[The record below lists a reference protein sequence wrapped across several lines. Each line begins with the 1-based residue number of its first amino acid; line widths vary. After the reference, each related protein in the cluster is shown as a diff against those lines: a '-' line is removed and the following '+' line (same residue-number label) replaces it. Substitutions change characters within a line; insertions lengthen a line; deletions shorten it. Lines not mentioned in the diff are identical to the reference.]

1 MKRKLFFIS
10 PFLNSWNVAAFP
22 ELIRREKKTSDVGL
36 LYCNAQ
42 QGRCYNNIYSSKTIC
57 SECTKNAVAFAKR
70 EFPELELIPVFRPNF
85 EGGIKRNPESSS
97 LVDYSAVSTLVSR
110 FRPVQNNWSKREKKF
125 YHLLKDFGNKFVDAL
140 NSRLTELTGSTK
152 IVIFNGRVF
161 PGALVRTSRL
171 QFENIECDTFE
182 YCEKGDQIYYFK
194 NSTAHDLPNA
204 RREIAKISRVGL
216 TTQQKER
223 AHEFFARA
231 QLNLAKRLGNSSIET
246 STDFSRKTI
255 SIFLSSDDELASLGP
270 DWESIFTNDVEHS
283 VVTLCEMFHD
293 YNILLRLHPNQAG
306 QGKRILKIYKAIAK
320 SFYNVKIIF
329 PNEKINSYGLIN
341 YSDFVI
347 SFGSTISVE
356 ATYLGK
362 ISILLGKQR
371 FDSLDVAYTPK
382 SFNELES
389 IIRSQR
395 EIKPKSIEA
404 ALVYGYFCDRPGIE
418 LPNVKFQDAQAY
430 FNGNPLIENVNKTYL
445 IMKLIDH
452 LRLRRPDMTFTSLL
466 RLVFLKLN
474 FYDLKNDRM
483 KVVKK

>member
-1 MKRKLFFIS
+1 MERKLFFIS

-22 ELIRREKKTSDVGL
+22 ELIKRERETSGLGL

-42 QGRCYNNIYSSKTIC
+42 QGRCYNNIYSSKLIC
-57 SECTKNAVAFAKR
+57 RECTKNAVAFGKR
-70 EFPELELIPVFRPNF
+70 EFPELELIPVFRPNSDL
-85 EGGIKRNPESSS
+85 GVKKNQESSS
-97 LVDYSAVSTLVSR
+97 LVHYSAVSTLVSR
-110 FRPVQNNWSKREKKF
+110 FRPVQNKWGKRDKK
-125 YHLLKDFGNKFVDAL
+125 YYNLLIDFGNKFVDAL
-140 NSRLTELTGSTK
+140 NSRLTELTGSKK

-161 PGALVRTSRL
+161 PGALVRTSGL

-182 YCEKGDQIYYFK
+182 YCEKGDQIYYFE
-194 NSTAHDLPNA
+194 NSTVHDLPNA
-204 RREIAKISRVGL
+204 RREIAKIAYLGL

-231 QLNLAKRLGNSSIET
+231 QQNLAKRLGNSSIEA
-246 STDFSRKTI
+246 STNFARKTI

-270 DWESIFTNDVEHS
+270 DWECKFTNDVEHS
-283 VVTLCEMFHD
+283 VLTLCEMFHD

-306 QGKRILKIYKAIAK
+306 QGKRILEIYKAIAN
-320 SFYNVKIIF
+320 SFTNVKIIF

-362 ISILLGKQR
+362 VSILLGKQR

-418 LPNVKFQDAQAY
+418 LPNVSFQNAQVY
-430 FNGNPLIENVNKTYL
+430 FNGNALIESVSKSYL
-445 IMKLIDH
+445 IMKFIDH
-452 LRLRRPDMTFTSLL
+452 LRLRRPDMTLSSLL

-483 KVVKK
+483 KVMKK